1 MDRGKL
7 KQYLRTEAARFLD
20 DPNITSVGIG
30 LREKNGRLT
39 DDVAVQFTVDKKASS
54 ATELESL
61 GSTPIPKFVEV
72 DGKKIPTDVVQRSF
86 KPGYQL
92 LAEQILEKPD
102 RKKRLD
108 TISPG
113 ISVSHI
119 KGTAGT
125 LGCIVYDA
133 ADGTPYILSNWH
145 VLHGSKGDIGD
156 SVVQPGPFDDGDAQ
170 GNVVGHLV
178 RSHLGLAGDCA
189 LATIED
195 RGVDVAVHSLKV
207 TPKRIARAELG
218 DKVVKSGRTTA
229 VTHGIVR
236 RVEVTIKLNY
246 GGNVGEQRI
255 GAFEIGPDPDFP
267 AEENEISKGGDSGSI
282 WLIKKKSGK
291 PTDIVAGLHFA
302 GEGRGD
308 PDEHALANNI
318 HSVLSKL
325 DVAVDEAVIG
335 KRKEPQSWR
344 GGYDPD
350 FLRDQRVSLPTLTG
364 ATAKDALKV
373 GGSPILDYVH
383 YSLVM
388 SRSRRFAIYAA
399 HNIDGKNMK
408 KVSRSGTKWRLDN
421 RLDDSQQVGNEAYV
435 NNPWDRGH
443 LVRRV
448 AVIWGSLEEA
458 RRANADTFY
467 YTNSAP
473 QHANFNQDEWLELED
488 WVLDR
493 ADEAC
498 YRLCV
503 FTGPIFTEEDQIYR
517 GIRIPKAFWKII
529 AMRPSG
535 EDRLSVTAFLMNQ
548 YEMLEDKSGRK
559 YLELQLYQV
568 SVDTIEQMTGLT
580 FDKLRKAQP
589 EAILETAVVPEGVT
603 AQPWPIISR
612 PEDLVI

>member
-1 MDRGKL
+1 
-7 KQYLRTEAARFLD
+7 
-20 DPNITSVGIG
+20 
-30 LREKNGRLT
+30 
-39 DDVAVQFTVDKKASS
+39 
-54 ATELESL
+54 
-61 GSTPIPKFVEV
+61 V

-86 KPGYQL
+86 KPGYEL
-92 LAEQILEKPD
+92 LAEQVLEKPD

-145 VLHGSKGDIGD
+145 VLHSSRGDIGD
-156 SVVQPGPFDDGDAQ
+156 PVVQPGPFDDGDAQ
-170 GNVVGHLV
+170 GNIVGHLV

-189 LATIED
+189 LATIES
-195 RGVDVAVHSLKV
+195 RGVDATVLSLQV
-207 TPKRIARAELG
+207 IPKRIARAELG

-246 GGNVGEQRI
+246 GGTVGEQRI
-255 GAFEIGPDPDFP
+255 GGFEIGPDPDFP

-302 GEGRGD
+302 GEGQGD
-308 PDEHALANNI
+308 PDDHALANNI
-318 HSVLSKL
+318 HSVLTKL
-325 DVAVDEAVIG
+325 NVAVDETVAG

-350 FLRDQRVSLPTLTG
+350 FLGDRRIDLPTLTG
-364 ATAKDALKV
+364 ATAKDAIKA
-373 GGSPILDYVH
+373 GESPILDYVH
-383 YSLVM
+383 FSLVM
-388 SRSRRFAIYAA
+388 SRSRRFAIYTA

-408 KVSRSGTKWRLDN
+408 KVSRSGTKWRLDD
-421 RLDDSQQVGNEAYV
+421 RLDDSQQVGEDAYV

-458 RRANADTFY
+458 RRANADTFH

-473 QHANFNQDEWLELED
+473 QHANFNQDEWLELEE

-503 FTGPIFTEEDQIYR
+503 FTGPIFTDEDQIYR

-548 YEMLEDKSGRK
+548 YELLQDKNGRK

-568 SVDTIEQMTGLT
+568 SVDTIEQMTGLA

-589 EAILETAVVPEGVT
+589 EAILEAAAVPEGVT

-612 PEDLVI
+612 PQDIVI